1 MSRHPRSGR
10 VAAWT
15 LPPAALLAVA
25 VIAVIGTGGH
35 GAQRAARATT
45 PGAVKASSTATTAGP
60 PSSSALS
67 TTPRPT
73 AVTPTTVTP
82 TGVTPTTVTRPATVA
97 LPPAANGDLPQTP
110 ALPSIDT
117 AAFHG
122 EMLLLW
128 RAIRSGDPAPAMA
141 AFFPVAAY
149 DQVKAFGDDA
159 VDWKDRL
166 VAHFDLDVAAAHHVL
181 GPGATAARFV
191 GVVVPTQYTQWIPPG
206 ACYNRVGYWNV
217 PGSRLVYREA
227 GVERSMGIASL
238 ISWRGYWYVVH
249 LGSEV
254 PPPGQGVVDAPAAG
268 AGVPGPPGGC

>member
-1 MSRHPRSGR
+1 MSRHLRSGR

-15 LPPAALLAVA
+15 LPPAALLAVV

-35 GAQRAARATT
+35 GAHRAALPTA
-45 PGAVKASSTATTAGP
+45 PGAVKTSNTASAGAPSSTAV
-60 PSSSALS
+60 S
-67 TTPRPT
+67 TTPPTTAPPT
-73 AVTPTTVTP
+73 AAPP
-82 TGVTPTTVTRPATVA
+82 AAVTRPATVA
-97 LPPAANGDLPQTP
+97 LPPAANGELPQTP

-159 VDWKDRL
+159 LDWKDRL
-166 VAHFDLDVAAAHHVL
+166 VAHFDLDVAAAHQAL
-181 GPGATAARFV
+181 GPGPATARFV
-191 GVVVPTQYTQWIPPG
+191 GVVVPTQYAQWIPPG

-268 AGVPGPPGGC
+268 VGVPGPPGGC